1 MKKDNK
7 GLTLIE
13 LVVTIA
19 IIAIFSGVVLT
30 FIGTG
35 ANSYRNTSSNAE
47 AQMEVQQALDQI
59 QNIVIDVNRGVYYA
73 AVEGDALADPDTPGT
88 AILNDIDQGDGLS
101 KALYVT
107 SAVPKENGDRPN
119 SYEYFCEI
127 IQWNS
132 ASKEIE
138 YGAWTWEGIE
148 PAESESTGKTPTDT
162 TAVSSA
168 EATAPEANPD
178 QQISPQTTP
187 EVKPTSKAQIKIE
200 KTILAEDI
208 TGFEVDI
215 SKAANKRVVRF
226 QLMTDK
232 RGKTIKTLHTVNLR
246 NQIKVDKPEIDYG
259 TAQPVEARIWIDDRY
274 PREMKAGT
282 QSSDFYPKMI
292 GNINPDTVNWVIE
305 SIGTD
310 VKFTENSYEKTI
322 LDVPKDTK
330 TEEIKIHVEAKTSD
344 GKTVQSEPVTIK
356 IIAEVKPTDLV
367 PDKKSLLLAV
377 GNEYNLNAL
386 INWTIKKSD
395 GTETLIE
402 SSMLTW
408 TDISNNC
415 EDSFIL
421 QDKVLTVKSDI
432 GTVENNSQFSLK
444 ASYTDNMITLEKTIT
459 VILARLDIIEPSGIY
474 AVGEPKPLQVE
485 YKEGGSV
492 IPDKNIPIKVIRNTS
507 KNNEY
512 NKDLPFSDDDIGD
525 WEIEA
530 EYQPPEGMWTL
541 NARSS
546 FTVKKA
552 VTAEIILKKN
562 NIFPGE
568 KVEFKLKLTDKNGND
583 IDGSVNWT
591 VTPVN
596 LGTLTY
602 SNQDSILKDEWNS
615 FTAKADAMG
624 EVEITA
630 QYKTGEKE
638 DKVSTKIYISP
649 LVMFLN
655 HKNNTLYPGMAPETI
670 TAQIFDAEKN
680 TNVTDKY
687 DIEWKLSPEDNSSYS
702 ITGNG
707 MTADFNVTDAI
718 AIEKTVTVTA
728 IAKDKNSKNI
738 TCSATTTL
746 RVTPKTTKVKSY
758 NCSADQTQKLEF
770 DPEDSSQKLQQMKV
784 SYLPAI
790 GGSPV
795 SVDINNIPTLILTG
809 TTPGDLSIKMN
820 KDSGNF
826 DQYKYILISAEL
838 ETVLYNFYIYPIKNN
853 IYNGEY
859 GTTTEA
865 IAYAPYDLEAIKK
878 LATLL
883 PEDKGYTYKYID
895 NTNTPCE
902 IRLSIHT
909 KTGVGTLE
917 GLLCNS
923 SMNKWFM
930 KRGDDYYR
938 YDNGG
943 WYKFKNDKP
952 TIWKLFPTQYTGN
965 YWVLDEEI
973 LLIEGWVSNKIF
985 WQKWN

>member
-73 AVEGDALADPDTPGT
+73 AVEGDALADPDTPGV

-148 PAESESTGKTPTDT
+148 PAEPEATGKTPTDT
-162 TAVSSA
+162 TVVSSA

-305 SIGTD
+305 SIDTD

-344 GKTVQSEPVTIK
+344 GKTVQSETVTIK

-367 PDKKSLLLAV
+367 PDKESLLLAV
-377 GNEYNLNAL
+377 GNEYDLNEIIKFSIQNDDGSIIPVKDYSRITWEIVESRFSDKFNLNGSTL
-386 INWTIKKSD
+386 KVESNLGNTIDESNF
-395 GTETLIE
+395 TL
-402 SSMLTW
+402 
-408 TDISNNC
+408 
-415 EDSFIL
+415 
-421 QDKVLTVKSDI
+421 KV
-432 GTVENNSQFSLK
+432 
-444 ASYTDNMITLEKTIT
+444 SYTNDNITFEKKIT
-459 VILARLDIIEPSGIY
+459 VILARLDFVEPYNGAEYIVEVSKPFKVVYKVGGVVRQLDTPCPIHIIKHPPGSNES
-474 AVGEPKPLQVE
+474 
-485 YKEGGSV
+485 YKEGEAFTKEDV
-492 IPDKNIPIKVIRNTS
+492 
-507 KNNEY
+507 
-512 NKDLPFSDDDIGD
+512 GD

-530 EYQPPEGMWTL
+530 CLAVPNGYGEL
-541 NARSS
+541 NATSN
-546 FTVKKA
+546 F
-552 VTAEIILKKN
+552 
-562 NIFPGE
+562 
-568 KVEFKLKLTDKNGND
+568 KVVFN
-583 IDGSVNWT
+583 VFM
-591 VTPVN
+591 V
-596 LGTLTY
+596 LTY
-602 SNQDSILKDEWNS
+602 DQNPMSASKD
-615 FTAKADAMG
+615 TK
-624 EVEITA
+624 
-630 QYKTGEKE
+630 KT
-638 DKVSTKIYISP
+638 INA
-649 LVMFLN
+649 LVYEN
-655 HKNNTLYPGMAPETI
+655 DRVATTE
-670 TAQIFDAEKN
+670 
-680 TNVTDKY
+680 
-687 DIEWKLSPEDNSSYS
+687 YS
-702 ITGNG
+702 IKWSITNLSNITGKYSLTQEENG
-707 MTADFNVTDAI
+707 KCILQVEEPPSSIDY
-718 AIEKTVTVTA
+718 VTVQA
-728 IAKDKNSKNI
+728 IPTGKYSCA
-738 TCSATTTL
+738 
-746 RVTPKTTKVKSY
+746 
-758 NCSADQTQKLEF
+758 
-770 DPEDSSQKLQQMKV
+770 
-784 SYLPAI
+784 
-790 GGSPV
+790 PV
-795 SVDINNIPTLILTG
+795 SVEIEVRSPELIVVEYDCYKGQRQLLEYKSEHASSTDEKKISWELG
-809 TTPGDLSIKMN
+809 YRKFQEDEQYPAENSILIVDGSATPQLSIEMN
-820 KDSGNF
+820 QDDTYFLDYN
-826 DQYKYILISAEL
+826 YILIAVQLEL
-838 ETVLYNFYIYPIKNN
+838 KSNN
-853 IYNGEY
+853 GESKFFTYHFRIHPKKRIYNVYESESETAVDPVTY
-859 GTTTEA
+859 VPSNIED
-865 IAYAPYDLEAIKK
+865 ILKLEAKS
-878 LATLL
+878 
-883 PEDKGYTYKYID
+883 DGYTYIYKD
-895 NTNTPCE
+895 HLGTMCE
-902 IRLSIHT
+902 LRLSIHS
-909 KTGVGTLE
+909 KTGIGTFSGPYE
-917 GLLCNS
+917 EPS
-923 SMNKWFM
+923 TNKWFM
-930 KRGDDYYR
+930 KRGDNYYK
-938 YDNGG
+938 YYNEG
-943 WYKFKNDKP
+943 WYFFHNGKDDSIRPFENWGIRARCTRYYWDLDDKMH
-952 TIWKLFPTQYTGN
+952 L
-965 YWVLDEEI
+965 LDSWGA
-973 LLIEGWVSNKIF
+973 LLGGISNKSF